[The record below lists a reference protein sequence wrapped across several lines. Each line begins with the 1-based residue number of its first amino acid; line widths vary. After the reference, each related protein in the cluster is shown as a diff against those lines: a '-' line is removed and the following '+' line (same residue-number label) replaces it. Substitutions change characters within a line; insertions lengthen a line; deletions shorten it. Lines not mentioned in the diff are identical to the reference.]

1 MAKAKK
7 SYSDIQ
13 AGIEKLLAQKEALK
27 AEKLNVFIKEF
38 QKDDFQKKLLNVDDK
53 VLKRVAKSI
62 VENFESLVEKVS
74 VPEQKQA
81 LSQPDNIE
89 NQSTLSQPDNNQNT
103 TPFVEPTTI
112 Q

>member
-13 AGIEKLLAQKEALK
+13 AEINKLLKQQEDLK
-27 AEKLNVFIKEF
+27 TEKLNVFIKEF
-38 QKDDFQKKLLNVDDK
+38 QKDSFQKKLLDVDDK
-53 VLKRVAKSI
+53 VLKQVAKSI

-74 VPEQKQA
+74 VLEQKQD

-89 NQSTLSQPDNNQNT
+89 NQTTLSQPGNNQNT

>member
-7 SYSDIQ
+7 SYSDLQ
-13 AGIEKLLAQKEALK
+13 AEINELFKQQEALK

-38 QKDDFQKKLLNVDDK
+38 QKDSFPEKLVNVNDK
-53 VLKRVAKSI
+53 VLKQVAKSI
-62 VENFESLVEKVS
+62 VKNFESLVEKVS
-74 VPEQKQA
+74 VLEQKQD

-89 NQSTLSQPDNNQNT
+89 NQATLSQPTDHQNT
-103 TPFVEPTTI
+103 TSFVEPTTI

>member
-7 SYSDIQ
+7 SYSDLQ
-13 AGIEKLLAQKEALK
+13 ADIEKLFALQDALK

-38 QKDDFQKKLLNVDDK
+38 QKKDFQEKLVNVDDK
-53 VLKRVAKSI
+53 VLKQVAKSI

-74 VPEQKQA
+74 VREQKQA

-89 NQSTLSQPDNNQNT
+89 NQVTLSQPNNNQNT